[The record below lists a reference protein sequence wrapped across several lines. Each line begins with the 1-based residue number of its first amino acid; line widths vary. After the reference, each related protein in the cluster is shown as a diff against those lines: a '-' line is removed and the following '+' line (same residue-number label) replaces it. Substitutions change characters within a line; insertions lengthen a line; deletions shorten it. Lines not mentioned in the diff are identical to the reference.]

1 VSREILR
8 FKLVSCALSGLAAGL
23 RPSVALA
30 NPDGVE
36 LAGATIQVEAQPG
49 AEDCPDAQAL
59 SRRTAAHGMPR
70 GTPSAPLVI
79 HVEFHRSDAGYE
91 ATVSTTGRTRGAREL
106 TASGPTCDP
115 LAAATSLV
123 LAVLLDL
130 RPSEEAKTRLAP
142 PPIKPAPTHDA
153 PPSLFRYVALGPH
166 ASAAYGLLGSG
177 PSAAFGGTTRVRLG
191 YVEGEL
197 SGFSAVERSISY
209 SGGFVDLNLAAGSF
223 GLCGYPNPI
232 GRATELGAC
241 AAVLVGGIRANG
253 RGFYTN
259 DEAAALWLAGRFG
272 VTLAVP
278 LARHWATRLGLDVLL
293 PFRRYSVVV
302 DRVGPVFDP
311 PAAAVILTFGPE
323 FRIL

>member
-1 VSREILR
+1 VSRGIHR
-8 FKLVSCALSGLAAGL
+8 IKLVSCALVGLAVGL
-23 RPSVALA
+23 RPSVALGS
-30 NPDGVE
+30 PDGAE
-36 LAGATIQVEAQPG
+36 LAGAAIQVETMPG

-59 SRRTAAHGMPR
+59 SRRTAAHGTPR
-70 GTPSAPLVI
+70 SMPSAALAI
-79 HVEFHRSDAGYE
+79 HVEFRRSDAGYE
-91 ATVSTTGRTRGAREL
+91 ATVSTTGRTQGAREL

-130 RPSEEAKTRLAP
+130 RSPEEAKAEQKP
-142 PPIKPAPTHDA
+142 PPIKTAPRDDS
-153 PPSLFRYVALGPH
+153 PPSLLRYVALGPH

-177 PSAAFGGTTRVRLG
+177 PSAAFGGATRIRLG

-197 SGFSAVERSISY
+197 SGFSTLERSISY
-209 SGGFVDLNLAAGSF
+209 STGFVDLNLAAGSV

-232 GRATELGAC
+232 GTAVELGAC
-241 AAVLVGGIRANG
+241 ASMLVGGIRASG
-253 RGFYTN
+253 RGFYT
-259 DEAAALWLAGRFG
+259 DGEAAALWLAGRFG

-278 LARHWATRLGLDVLL
+278 LARQWATRLGLDVLF

>member
-8 FKLVSCALSGLAAGL
+8 FKLVSCALLGLAAGL
-23 RPSVALA
+23 RASVALA

-36 LAGATIQVEAQPG
+36 LAGAAIQVEAKPG

-59 SRRTAAHGMPR
+59 SRRTAAHGTPRGMPR
-70 GTPSAPLVI
+70 AALAI
-79 HVEFHRSDAGYE
+79 HVEFRRSDAGYE
-91 ATVSTTGRTRGAREL
+91 ATVSTTGRTQGAREL

-130 RPSEEAKTRLAP
+130 RPPEEAKGQQAP
-142 PPIKPAPTHDA
+142 PPSTRVRTDDS

-177 PSAAFGGTTRVRLG
+177 PSAAFGGATRLRLG

-197 SGFSAVERSISY
+197 SGFSTLERSISY
-209 SGGFVDLNLAAGSF
+209 SSGFVDLNLAAGSL

-232 GRATELGAC
+232 GTATELGAC
-241 AAVLVGGIRANG
+241 ASVLVGGIRANG
-253 RGFYTN
+253 REFYTN

-311 PAAAVILTFGPE
+311 PTAAVILTFGPE
-323 FRIL
+323 FRVL